1 MSQLNTTKE
10 DLYKNTLPQAEAL
23 LLNEPN
29 LIANLSNLC
38 ALLHNTFGFLWTG
51 FYLVEGQELVLGPF
65 QGPVAC
71 NRIGKGKG
79 VCGTSWLNQKPI
91 LVEDVHAFEG
101 HIACNGESNS
111 EVVVPLYKDN
121 QIIGVLDI
129 DSKEFGMF
137 DNTDVF
143 YLEKM
148 LSLISK

>member
-1 MSQLNTTKE
+1 
-10 DLYKNTLPQAEAL
+10 
-23 LLNEPN
+23 
-29 LIANLSNLC
+29 
-38 ALLHNTFGFLWTG
+38 LWTG